1 MNVINNLDLFNNPA
15 QCLNTL
21 VQAWQ
26 EYQTIAKQEKTKRR
40 NLEAWEKVTLAEIKA
55 QRDFLIKYLEQSF
68 DERSENFKRLFH
80 LVDQSLSSGDNQQLA
95 LILEEITT
103 LAQSSPF
110 KNFSQLSTV
119 KAALKDAN
127 HSWEF

>member
-1 MNVINNLDLFNNPA
+1 MNGINNLDVFNNPA

-21 VQAWQ
+21 VQAWN
-26 EYQTIAKQEKTKRR
+26 EYQVIAEQEKTKRR
-40 NLEAWEKVTLAEIKA
+40 DIEAWEKVTLAKIKA
-55 QRDFLIKYLEQSF
+55 QRNFLIKYLEQSF
-68 DERSENFKRLFH
+68 DERSENFKRLFN
-80 LVDQSLSSGDNQQLA
+80 LVDRSLSSGDNQKLA

-110 KNFSQLSTV
+110 KTFSNLSTV

-127 HSWEF
+127 HTWEF